1 MKYFIASLC
10 LFLVGCTTAPITSK
24 FPEAPAI
31 LLEKCSELKPLQEDA
46 KLSDV
51 AKTVTLNYTSYYDCS
66 IKNDSWIEWYKK
78 NKKIYED
85 LK

>member
-1 MKYFIASLC
+1 MKYFIIALC
-10 LFLVGCTTAPITSK
+10 LFLAGCTTAPITSK

-31 LLEKCSELKPLQEDA
+31 LLEKCKELKPLQEDA

-66 IKNDSWIEWYKK
+66 IKNDSWIEWYTK